1 VSDSAV
7 SQVRAQAIT
16 MANENIDR
24 TIETAEAILAQ
35 FEIIRRVRDCSR
47 PPASVRECSKPLAS
61 WPLGRCFEFDCCIGW
76 L

>member
-61 WPLGRCFEFDCCIGW
+61 WPLGRCEFDCCIGW